1 MKVGKMSDVK
11 YVDSV
16 VECLCGND
24 VWGKPGDRC
33 THCVAEM
40 EYIEILDVEQAE
52 EARLKRVQL
61 EYEQG
66 LIDDLDCWCEKCD
79 IDRRLIRM
87 YE

>member
-52 EARLKRVQL
+52 EARLKRVQI

-79 IDRRLIRM
+79 IDRRIIRM